1 MSREPDQALDLDSI
15 LAEFHRQEN
24 APVPAPERSS
34 AEPRSSEPGPY
45 APQPREELPEPEPL
59 PAEPQE
65 PAPVPPAP
73 EQELEPEPE
82 PEAPVSAPA
91 PPAPVAEVLTQP
103 APLSAPPVEGTVLY
117 ESKPLGKT
125 ALYQA
130 QRADLAAAPARK
142 GPGKASGKASGKSS
156 GKTSGKAS
164 GKASGR
170 VSAKPA
176 PSQLGPA
183 PQYRPR
189 PAAPVVRKPRS
200 RGLGFALMFLVLLF
214 LAAALAGL
222 LRWSSLA
229 EKEAVVPEPEP
240 LRLEL
245 IHSLEHLLDE
255 QAGTSR

>member
-34 AEPRSSEPGPY
+34 TEPRSSEPGPY
-45 APQPREELPEPEPL
+45 APQPREELPEPEPV

-91 PPAPVAEVLTQP
+91 PPAPVAEVLTQS

-117 ESKPLGKT
+117 ESKPLEKT

-130 QRADLAAAPARK
+130 QRAEPAAAPARK

-156 GKTSGKAS
+156 GKTSEKAS
-164 GKASGR
+164 GKTSGR

-229 EKEAVVPEPEP
+229 EIEAVVPEPEP